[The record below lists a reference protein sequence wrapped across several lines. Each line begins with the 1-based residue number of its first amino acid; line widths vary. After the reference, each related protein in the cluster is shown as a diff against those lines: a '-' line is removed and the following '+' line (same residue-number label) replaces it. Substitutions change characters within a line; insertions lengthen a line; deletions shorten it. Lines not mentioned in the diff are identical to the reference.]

1 MKSKENFGWECKL
14 LQIEDIIG
22 YLEREKSYIKAR
34 LSKAKEESW
43 NLKLPLTPQEISYG
57 NLWNRWKSS
66 LNIILCRICGGNSK
80 SWAT

>member
-34 LSKAKEESW
+34 LSKAKEE
-43 NLKLPLTPQEISYG
+43 EHE
-57 NLWNRWKSS
+57 
-66 LNIILCRICGGNSK
+66 
-80 SWAT
+80 